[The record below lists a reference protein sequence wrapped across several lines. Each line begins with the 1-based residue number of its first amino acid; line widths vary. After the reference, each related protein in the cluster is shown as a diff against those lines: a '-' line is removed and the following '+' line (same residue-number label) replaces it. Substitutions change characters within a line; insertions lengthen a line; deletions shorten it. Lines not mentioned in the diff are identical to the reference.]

1 MKILVVGLGGIGQ
14 RHLRNL
20 RTLLG
25 PEAELSAFR
34 VRGLN
39 HALTDKLDIEPGVEV
54 AAKYGVHV
62 FQTLEDALAAG
73 PDAAFVCNPT
83 SLHVPVALRLAQA
96 GCHLFIEK
104 PLSHSLEGVEELLAV
119 AKAKGLITMVGYQLR
134 FHPLLAKLHGWVKER
149 RMGRIVAV
157 RAEVG
162 EYLPGW
168 HRYEDYRQMYASRSE
183 LGGGV
188 VLSQIHEI
196 DYLGWLFGWPSRV
209 FAVGGHLSNLELDV
223 EDVASLLMETRVDGR
238 IIPIHLHLDYL
249 QRPPSRTCQV
259 IGDAGKAV
267 MDLRASTATLYDD
280 NGDVAEMVSAPEFP
294 RNQLFLDE
302 ASHFLQC
309 IAKQANAISSDNEGL
324 RSLRVALAAK
334 ASMISGQPVVIEA
347 IAEEPS

>member
-1 MKILVVGLGGIGQ
+1 MSVLVVGLGGIGQ

-20 RTLLG
+20 STLLG
-25 PEAELSAFR
+25 PDAELLAFR

-39 HALTDKLDIEPGVEV
+39 HTLSDQLEIEPGADV
-54 AAKYGVHV
+54 AARYGVRV
-62 FQTLEDALAAG
+62 FENLDDAIAARPG
-73 PDAAFVCNPT
+73 AAFVCNPT
-83 SLHVPVALRLAQA
+83 SLHVPTALRLAKA

-119 AKAKGLITMVGYQLR
+119 VKSQGLVAMVGYQLR
-134 FHPLLAKLHGWVKER
+134 FHPLLVKLREWVERR
-149 RMGRIVAV
+149 RMGRIIAV

-188 VLSQIHEI
+188 ILSQIHEI

-209 FAVGGHLSNLELDV
+209 FAVGGHLSSLEVDV
-223 EDVASLLMETRVDGR
+223 EDTASLLMETRVDGR
-238 IIPIHLHLDYL
+238 TIPIHLHLDYL

-267 MDLRASTATLYDD
+267 MDLRGATSTLYDAD
-280 NGDVAEMVSAPEFP
+280 GGVAETVSFP
-294 RNQLFLDE
+294 DFQRNQLFLDE
-302 ASHFLQC
+302 VSHFLGC
-309 IAKQANAISSDNEGL
+309 IARNETPLVSGAEGL
-324 RSLRVALAAK
+324 CSLRVALAAK
-334 ASMISGQPVVIEA
+334 ASLLSGEPVTL
-347 IAEEPS
+347 EEKTP

>member
-34 VRGLN
+34 VRGLR
-39 HALTDKLDIEPGVEV
+39 HTLTDQLEIEPGIEV
-54 AAKYGVHV
+54 AAKYGVEV
-62 FQTLEDALAAG
+62 YEDLEDALAAG
-73 PDAAFVCNPT
+73 PEAAFVCNPT
-83 SLHVPVALRLAQA
+83 SLHIPVALRLAEA

-104 PLSHSLEGVEELLAV
+104 PLSHSLEGVEALLAIL
-119 AKAKGLITMVGYQLR
+119 KAKGLVSMVGYQLR
-134 FHPLLAKLHGWVKER
+134 FHPLVGKLRDWVEDR

-209 FAVGGHLSNLELDV
+209 FAVGGHLSGLEVDV
-223 EDVASLLMETRVDGR
+223 EDTASLLMETRVDGR
-238 IIPIHLHLDYL
+238 TIPIHLHLDYL

-267 MDLRASTATLYDD
+267 MDLRVSMATLYDAE
-280 NGDVAEMVSAPEFP
+280 GGVAEAVSFPDFP

-302 ASHFLQC
+302 ASCFLGC
-309 IAKQANAISSDNEGL
+309 IAEKGCAPISGGEGL

-334 ASMISGQPVVIEA
+334 ASMMSGLPVDIV
-347 IAEEPS
+347 EEPS

>member
-34 VRGLN
+34 VRGFN
-39 HALTDKLDIEPGVEV
+39 HTLTDQLDIEPGTEV
-54 AAKYGVHV
+54 AAKYGIRV
-62 FQTLEDALAAG
+62 FETLEDAVAVR

-83 SLHVPVALRLAQA
+83 SLHVPVAMGLAQA

-119 AKAKGLITMVGYQLR
+119 VKAKGLVSMVGFQLR
-134 FHPLLAKLHGWVKER
+134 FHPLLGKLREWVEGH
-149 RMGRIVAV
+149 RMGRIIAV

-168 HRYEDYRQMYASRSE
+168 HQYEDYRQMYASRSD

-188 VLSQIHEI
+188 ILSQIHEI

-209 FAVGGHLSNLELDV
+209 FAVGGHLSSLEVDV
-223 EDVASLLMETRVDGR
+223 EDTASLLMETCVDGR
-238 IIPIHLHLDYL
+238 TIPIHLHLDYL
-249 QRPPSRTCQV
+249 QRPPNRTCQV

-267 MDLRASTATLYDD
+267 MDLRASTATLYGVD
-280 NGDVAEMVSAPEFP
+280 GDVAESVSFPDFP

-302 ASHFLQC
+302 ESYFLQC
-309 IAKQANAISSDNEGL
+309 ISKQERSFIPAGEGL
-324 RSLRVALAAK
+324 CSLRVALAAK
-334 ASMISGQPVVIEA
+334 ASILSGQPVDLEW
-347 IAEEPS
+347 PS